1 MTSVQ
6 GRLSQ
11 QVMRNSWGQVRAQEA
26 HSLEEPAAGGA
37 GAWREQKEAPGREWG
52 RIQGPDGQGGGGV
65 FL

>member
-1 MTSVQ
+1 
-6 GRLSQ
+6 
-11 QVMRNSWGQVRAQEA
+11 MRNSWGQVRAQEA